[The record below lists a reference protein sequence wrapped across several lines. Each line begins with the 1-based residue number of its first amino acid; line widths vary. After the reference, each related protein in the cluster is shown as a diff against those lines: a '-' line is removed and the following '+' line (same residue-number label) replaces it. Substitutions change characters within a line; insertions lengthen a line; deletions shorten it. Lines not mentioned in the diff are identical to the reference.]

1 MVEHPEFLDYL
12 QKAEEKTMA
21 GSHTEWQQ
29 TTILGRLTLF
39 LLKLGN
45 NSFIHAIADALKDQE
60 GGDSKE
66 ARMIQL
72 VANLGSLLIGIF
84 ALYAVGRIIQVF
96 IGKEIVINQEVII
109 EEEIKLSD
117 LVKAKKEQDKK
128 QTASKRGK
136 KAKNA

>member
-12 QKAEEKTMA
+12 QKAEEKTMH

-84 ALYAVGRIIQVF
+84 ALYAIGRIIQVF

-109 EEEIKLSD
+109 EEEIKMSD
-117 LVKAKKEQDKK
+117 LVKAKKEQDSK
-128 QTASKRGK
+128 TASKRGK